1 MPARQCHSIRKE
13 RLTENSDKIGFVAQ
27 VEVSFDLSYK
37 HNQLVAQEKGSR
49 FDETGQAC
57 SDRDR
62 GANREN
68 WERQTQEREVE
79 W

>member
-1 MPARQCHSIRKE
+1 MPARQCRSIRKE

-27 VEVSFDLSYK
+27 VEVSFGFLPNLSHK
-37 HNQLVAQEKGSR
+37 HNQQVAQEKGSR

-68 WERQTQEREVE
+68 
-79 W
+79 